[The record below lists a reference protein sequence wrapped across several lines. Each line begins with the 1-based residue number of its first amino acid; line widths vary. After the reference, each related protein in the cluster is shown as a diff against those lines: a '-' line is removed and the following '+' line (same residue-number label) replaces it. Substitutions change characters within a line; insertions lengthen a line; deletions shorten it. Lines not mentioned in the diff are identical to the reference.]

1 MPSEISNLGSS
12 GSAEQLANDSEDS
25 SAEPPASSA
34 VEESNEWLL
43 PCTFFVS
50 MAWRSEGVFISHA
63 WRSSKT

>member
-1 MPSEISNLGSS
+1 MSSEISHPGSS

-43 PCTFFVS
+43 PFVT
-50 MAWRSEGVFISHA
+50 VL
-63 WRSSKT
+63 